1 MVALC
6 MGIQIPV
13 TEFAPAERVP
23 IEVVYRQSAAIMESS
38 AAAAILSNTMHL
50 LFILNKQRQVVFA
63 SQNWKEV
70 AAIQD
75 CKCLLG
81 LRPGEVLGCVH
92 AGEAEG
98 GCGTTE
104 SCRECG
110 AVRAILQS
118 LSGQTS
124 IQECRVTRIINCNP
138 ESLDLL
144 VYAVPFNFN
153 GEVFSIFSVS
163 DISHLKRRRALERIF
178 FHDVVN
184 TASGL
189 ESLAEMLVEDA
200 PQNLKPD
207 LGLLCSGLQTL
218 MEEILCQRDL
228 SSAENSE
235 LVPHPAPMR
244 SMDILEQ
251 TARSYQMHEVGRDRI
266 VLVAPQAVDVAFV
279 SDATLVRRVLGN
291 LVKNALE
298 ASEAGGVVT
307 LNCEAGKDEVKFT
320 VHNEGEMPRS
330 VQLQIFQRSF
340 STKGEGRG
348 LGTYS
353 IKLLTEKYL
362 RGSVELSTS
371 AQFGTLFSIR
381 LPLNLAA

>member
-1 MVALC
+1 
-6 MGIQIPV
+6 MGIQIPI

-23 IEVVYRQSAAIMESS
+23 IEVVYRQSKAIMESS
-38 AAAAILSNTMHL
+38 ASAAILSNTMHL

-70 AAIQD
+70 TAIQD

-92 AGEAEG
+92 AGETEG

-110 AVRAILQS
+110 AVQAILQS
-118 LSGQTS
+118 LSGHTS
-124 IQECRVTRIINCNP
+124 IQECRVTRIINCNT
-138 ESLDLL
+138 ESMDLL

-153 GEVFSIFSVS
+153 GEIFSIFSVT

-189 ESLAEMLVEDA
+189 ESLSEILMQDA
-200 PQNLKPD
+200 PEDLKPD
-207 LGLLCSGLQTL
+207 LGLLHSGLQSL

-228 SSAENSE
+228 TSAENNE
-235 LVPHPAPMR
+235 LVPHPTSLR
-244 SMDILEQ
+244 SLDMLEQ
-251 TARSYQMHEVGRDRI
+251 IARSYQMHEVGRDRV
-266 VLVAPQAVDVAFV
+266 VLVAPQAADVAFV
-279 SDATLVRRVLGN
+279 SDATLVRRILGN

-298 ASEAGGVVT
+298 ATAVGGVVT
-307 LNCEAGKDEVKFT
+307 LNCETGKEEIKFT

-330 VQLQIFQRSF
+330 VQLQLFQRSF

-362 RGSVELSTS
+362 RGSVELTTS
-371 AQFGTLFSIR
+371 AELGTLFRIR
-381 LPLNLAA
+381 LPLTLTV